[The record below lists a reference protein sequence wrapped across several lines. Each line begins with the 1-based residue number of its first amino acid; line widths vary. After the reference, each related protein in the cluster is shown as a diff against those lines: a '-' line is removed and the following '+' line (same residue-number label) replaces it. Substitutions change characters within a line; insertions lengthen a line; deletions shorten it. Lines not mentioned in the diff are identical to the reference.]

1 MSTSSWRKNTS
12 VVENLLNLPHA
23 YSFFQAV
30 RILER
35 AALLNPK
42 SIVLGERSLRARN
55 PIAGFVP
62 PTSETIRISTHQT
75 FTFPNAEIYS
85 IERNPNSGQVP
96 QWLMYI
102 NFFGLT
108 GSMGVMPYHYTELIL
123 QRLKQKD
130 ESLVHFLDL
139 FNHRMAS
146 FFYQA
151 ATKYK
156 LPIEY
161 ERKKLNHTVKKNR
174 DSQTQLL
181 LSLLGLGTNGLNDRL
196 HIKDESLLF
205 YSGLFTQQVRT
216 SIGLKQILQDYFDI
230 PVKIQ
235 EFVGQWQELIPDV
248 RTRVASRSQTKG
260 QNAKLG
266 QSTMLGQKGWFAQGK
281 IRISLGPL
289 NRDQFYRFAPGTK
302 ALRALNDMVRIYVG
316 IERDYDFIIEVKRKD
331 IPKQIRLN
339 KSTSPIMG
347 WNTWLSSPDETT
359 YDNNETLKI
368 TVSANRLK

>member
-1 MSTSSWRKNTS
+1 MSSQSRRKNSS
-12 VVENLLNLPHA
+12 VVEQLIESPHA

-35 AALLNPK
+35 ATLLK
-42 SIVLGERSLRARN
+42 SPNLALGERALRSRN

-62 PTSETIRISTHQT
+62 PTSETIRIATHQS
-75 FTFPNAEIYS
+75 FTFPNAELFS
-85 IERNPNSGQVP
+85 VERNNSAGQV
-96 QWLMYI
+96 QWLMQI

-108 GSMGVMPYHYTELIL
+108 GCMGVMPYHYTELIL

-151 ATKYK
+151 ATKYH

-161 ERKKLNHTVKKNR
+161 ERKKLNVNNKKSH
-174 DSQTQLL
+174 DAQTQTL
-181 LSLLGLGTNGLNDRL
+181 LSLIGLGTKGLNDRL
-196 HIKDESLLF
+196 HVKDESLLF
-205 YSGLFTQQVRT
+205 YSGLLTQQVRT
-216 SIGLKQILQDYFDI
+216 TNGLKQILQDYFAI

-235 EFVGQWQELIPDV
+235 EFVGQWQELIPDI
-248 RTRVASRSQTKG
+248 RTRISSRSQPKG
-260 QNAKLG
+260 QNAHLG
-266 QSTMLGQKGWFAQGK
+266 QSTMLGHKGWFAQGK

-289 NRDQFYRFAPGTK
+289 NREQFYKFAPGTK
-302 ALRALNDMVRIYVG
+302 ALRALNDMVRMYVG
-316 IERDYDFIIEVKRKD
+316 IEHDYDFIIEVKRKD
-331 IPKQIRLN
+331 IPKQITLN
-339 KSTSPIMG
+339 KNASPIMG
-347 WNTWLSSPDETT
+347 WNTWLSSPDKTN

>member
-1 MSTSSWRKNTS
+1 MSSPSRRKDSS
-12 VVENLLNLPHA
+12 VVDQLLNAPHA

-35 AALLNPK
+35 ATLLKPQNL
-42 SIVLGERSLRARN
+42 ILGDRSLRAKN
-55 PIAGFVP
+55 PIAGFAP
-62 PTSETIRISTHQT
+62 PASETIRLATHQS
-75 FTFPNAEIYS
+75 FKFPNAELFS
-85 IERNPNSGQVP
+85 IERNTSSGQVP
-96 QWLMYI
+96 PWLMHI

-108 GSMGVMPYHYTELIL
+108 GCMGVMPYHYTELIL

-151 ATKYK
+151 STKYN

-161 ERKKLNHTVKKNR
+161 ERKKLNLNTKKNR
-174 DSQTQLL
+174 DTQTQLL
-181 LSLLGLGTNGLNDRL
+181 LSLIGLGTKGLNERL
-196 HIKDESLLF
+196 NIKDESLLF

-216 SIGLKQILQDYFDI
+216 TNGLKQILQDYFAI

-235 EFVGQWQELIPDV
+235 EFIGQWQELIPDI
-248 RTRVASRSQTKG
+248 RTRVASRAQPKG
-260 QNAKLG
+260 QNARLG
-266 QSTMLGQKGWFAQGK
+266 QSAMIGHKGWFAQGK

-289 NRDQFYRFAPGTK
+289 NHEQFYKFAPGTK
-302 ALRALNDMVRIYVG
+302 ALRALNDMVRMYVG
-316 IERDYDFIIEVKRKD
+316 IEHDYDFIIEVKRKD
-331 IPKQIRLN
+331 IPKQITLN
-339 KSTSPIMG
+339 NNKRPIMG
-347 WNTWLSSPDETT
+347 WNTWLSSPAKTT

>member
-1 MSTSSWRKNTS
+1 MSTPSWRKNSS
-12 VVENLLNLPHA
+12 VVEKLLNSPHA

-35 AALLNPK
+35 ATLLNSPNV
-42 SIVLGERSLRARN
+42 VLGERSMRAKN
-55 PIAGFVP
+55 PIAHFVP
-62 PTSETIRISTHQT
+62 PTSETIRISTYQT
-75 FTFPNAEIYS
+75 FKFPNAEIYS
-85 IERNPNSGQVP
+85 IERNANSGQVP
-96 QWLMYI
+96 PWLMHI

-130 ESLVHFLDL
+130 ESLVHFFDL

-151 ATKYK
+151 ATKYQ

-161 ERKKLNHTVKKNR
+161 ERKRLGITTKKNL
-174 DSQTQLL
+174 DTQTQLL
-181 LSLLGLGTNGLNDRL
+181 LSLLGLGTKGLNDRL

-216 SIGLKQILQDYFDI
+216 SAGLKQILQDYFDI

-248 RTRVASRSQTKG
+248 RTRVVSRAQPKG
-260 QNAKLG
+260 QNARLG
-266 QSTMLGQKGWFAQGK
+266 HSTMLGHKGWFAQGK

-289 NRDQFYRFAPGTK
+289 NREQFYRFAPGTK

-316 IERDYDFIIEVKRKD
+316 IEHDYDFIIDVKRKD
-331 IPKQIRLN
+331 IPKQIQLN
-339 KSTSPIMG
+339 KTARPIIG